1 MRQEFTQQIEKT
13 AQAVVNDIH
22 TALPGQV
29 VSFDVGKGTATVKP
43 IGKFITSDNIALAY
57 PDIAEVPVV
66 FPCSANAGIAFPV
79 VPGDNCLLIVSEV
92 ELDEWRNGAEAEGS
106 LKFDLTNAIAIPGL
120 LNKGNGLVSEAI
132 SKNGVVIASG
142 SNKICV
148 SGSGISV
155 SGNLSVSGNISCAGE
170 VKSGEIA
177 LKTHTHLSGE
187 PGEKTG
193 KPQ

>member
-29 VSFDVGKGTATVKP
+29 VSFNAEKGTATVKP
-43 IGKFITSDNIALAY
+43 IGKFITSDNIVLAY

-66 FPCSANAGIAFPV
+66 FPCSVNAGIAFPV
-79 VPGDNCLLIVSEV
+79 MPGDNCLLIISEV

-120 LNKGNGLVSEAI
+120 LNTGNGLISEAI

-142 SNKICV
+142 NNKICV

-155 SGNLSVSGNISCAGE
+155 SGNLSVSGDISCAGE

-187 PGEKTG
+187 PGEKTS